1 MLRNN
6 RMKET
11 QVGRTGSGI
20 TRRSRCLLPR
30 VLLIAITVAV
40 FAGFAAARKKPK
52 RETPA
57 EILAG
62 RVNNLIRRL
71 YGLHLDQSAELTGRI
86 QKLVVG
92 HLDEWIAGRAPNF
105 VAVREELESMFS
117 QVRYPLSADVAVF
130 QAPWHGDRLIFAGY
144 TIGWSEVDQ
153 VSTVVVYE
161 SHGGH
166 TRRMALTEFLPRT
179 DVHYDPVPPDAN
191 GDFRIIVWGNRKG
204 LDHLRLSA
212 VLYSFDGKS
221 LKPLWKEENYYDG
234 RLQVS
239 GDDVVIKYLNQNE
252 YVRAMQQ
259 KTLPP
264 RHEAI
269 YTLTEKG
276 LQLKTIK
283 DVPF

>member
-1 MLRNN
+1 MRF
-6 RMKET
+6 
-11 QVGRTGSGI
+11 
-20 TRRSRCLLPR
+20 RCALPR
-30 VLLIAITVAV
+30 VLLFGIAVAV
-40 FAGFAAARKKPK
+40 FAGFAAAGKKPK
-52 RETPA
+52 HETPA

-62 RVNNLIRRL
+62 RVNNLIRQL

-92 HLDEWIAGRAPNF
+92 HLDQWMANRAPNF
-105 VAVREELESMFS
+105 VEVRDELESTFS
-117 QVRYPLSADVAVF
+117 QVRYPLSAEVTVF

-153 VSTVVVYE
+153 ASTVVVYE

-166 TRRMALTEFLPRT
+166 TRDVALTDFLPRT
-179 DVHYDPVPPDAN
+179 DVHYDLVPPDAK

-212 VLYSFDGKS
+212 VLYSFDGQS

-239 GDDVVIKYLNQNE
+239 GDEVVIRYLDRNE

-283 DVPF
+283 DIPF